1 MSTPSFPITF
11 NGLEFGT
18 FRLKA
23 GTAEADMLAAAK
35 IMEDEFLDKEEEFLG
50 HAILK
55 GSDDTYVDMAFASTQ
70 AKAEEI
76 CGKWM
81 QNPHAL
87 KFLGFIDPASAKM
100 SFWTRLQ
107 P

>member
-1 MSTPSFPITF
+1 MNKPTFPITF
-11 NGLEFGT
+11 KGLEFGT

-23 GTAEADMLAAAK
+23 GASEADMLTAAK
-35 IMEDEFLDKEEEFLG
+35 NMEDEFLNKEEGFLG

-55 GSDDTYVDMAFASTQ
+55 GNDGTYVDMAFAISQ

-81 QNPHAL
+81 QDPHAL
-87 KFLGFIDPASAKM
+87 AFLEFIDHTSTNIG
-100 SFWTRLQ
+100 FWTRLQ
-107 P
+107 